1 MAGNNNRTT
10 TLITD
15 PPIAQLLFNDTRLSW
30 LWLIVRLYVGYSWL
44 TSGLGKV
51 TNPAWTVTGEAL
63 RGFWTNAVQI
73 PAQGNP
79 QITFGWYRDFITFLL
94 NGGHY
99 VWFAKLIVFGELAIG
114 TALILG
120 AFTGIAA
127 FFGAFMNWNFLLAG
141 TSSVNPILF
150 TLSILLMLAWKTA
163 GYIGV
168 DRWLLP
174 RLGTPWGPNI
184 VTRREVEEAI
194 PHEDRD
200 RERKRPAG

>member
-1 MAGNNNRTT
+1 MAGTNNRT

-30 LWLIVRLYVGYSWL
+30 LWLIARLYVGYSWL
-44 TSGLGKV
+44 SSGLGKV
-51 TNPAWTVTGEAL
+51 TNPAWMETGEAL
-63 RGFWTNAVQI
+63 RGFWTAAVQI
-73 PAQGNP
+73 PAQGRP
-79 QITFGWYRDFITFLL
+79 PVTFDWYRDFLTFLL

-120 AFTGIAA
+120 AFVGIAA
-127 FFGAFMNWNFLLAG
+127 FFGAFMNWNFLMAG
-141 TSSVNPILF
+141 SASVNPILF
-150 TLSILLMLAWKTA
+150 TLSILLILAWKTA
-163 GYIGV
+163 GYIGL

-184 VTRREVEEAI
+184 VTRREVEEASTQ
-194 PHEDRD
+194 EDRD
-200 RERKRPAG
+200 KEKRRPVA